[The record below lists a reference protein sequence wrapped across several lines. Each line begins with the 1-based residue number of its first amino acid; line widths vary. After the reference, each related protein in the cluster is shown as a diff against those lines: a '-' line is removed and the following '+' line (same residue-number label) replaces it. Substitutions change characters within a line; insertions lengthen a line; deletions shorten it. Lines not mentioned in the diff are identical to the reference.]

1 MPHVNPE
8 IMVWARETAGL
19 TPEEAAQRLGFRDS
33 RISSAV
39 DKLTALENGDREPTR
54 PQIVKMAEQYR
65 RPLLTF
71 YLSRP
76 PAKGDRGADFRT
88 LLDGCSSRDDA
99 LLDVLVR
106 DIRAR
111 QSMVRALLEDDE
123 DTESPAFVGSHVME
137 DGPDAVLESL
147 KNLLDV
153 DLAAYR
159 AQPDATDAFA
169 LLRGSAERAG
179 IFVLI
184 KGDVGNYHTS
194 IDLSGFRGFSV
205 ADDVAPFVVIND
217 QDARSAW
224 SFTLLHETVHLLLGQ
239 TALSGEYGEDEV
251 EQFCDGVAGEFL
263 LPAGELCDLTFDD
276 SADLNEVSA
285 HISDFANKRRLS
297 RTMVA
302 YNAYRSHRISRETF
316 GQLRAAY
323 RQQWR
328 TERERSRSRANE
340 REGGPN
346 FYTVRRHRLGRR
358 ITDLVQRM
366 TADGALST
374 SRAARILGVKP
385 RQVQPLLAARSSL

>member
-19 TPEEAAQRLGFRDS
+19 TQEEAALKLGLRDS
-33 RISSAV
+33 RVSSAV
-39 DKLTALENGDREPTR
+39 DKLAAVENGDKEPTR
-54 PQIVKMAEQYR
+54 PQLVKMAEQYR

-76 PAKGDRGADFRT
+76 PARGDRGVDFRT
-88 LLDGCSSRDDA
+88 LPDGRSSRDDA
-99 LLDVLVR
+99 LLDALVR

-111 QSMVRALLEDDE
+111 QSMVRALLEE
-123 DTESPAFVGSHVME
+123 EEAEPLAFVGSHVME
-137 DGPDAVLESL
+137 DGRSAVLESL
-147 KNLLDV
+147 SNVLDV
-153 DLAAYR
+153 DLTAYR
-159 AQPDATDAFA
+159 AQRNATAAFA

-184 KGDVGNYHTS
+184 KGDVGNYQTS
-194 IDLSGFRGFSV
+194 IELSVFRGFSV

-224 SFTLLHETVHLLLGQ
+224 SFTLLHEMVHLLLGQ

-263 LPAGELCDLTFDD
+263 LPAGELGDLRFDD
-276 SADLNEVSA
+276 GADLNEVSA
-285 HISDFANKRRLS
+285 RISDFANKRKLS

-302 YNAYRSHRISRETF
+302 YSAYRAHRISREAF
-316 GQLRAAY
+316 GALRVEY
-323 RQQWR
+323 RQQWHR
-328 TERERSRSRANE
+328 EREGSRSRPGE

-346 FYTVRRHRLGRR
+346 YYTVRRHRLGRR
-358 ITDLVQRM
+358 ITDLARRM
-366 TADGALST
+366 MAEDTLST
-374 SRAARILGVKP
+374 SRAARILGVKS
-385 RQVQPLLAARSSL
+385 RQVQPLLAVRNSL